1 VSGAATTTS
10 DPLWDHNARTWLTD
24 IALLLALAL
33 GFALL
38 TWWRLVRMGPVK
50 RR

>member
-1 VSGAATTTS
+1 MTASSGT
-10 DPLWDHNARTWLTD
+10 DPVWDHNARTWLTD
-24 IALLLALAL
+24 MAFLLLLAF

-38 TWWRLVRMGPVK
+38 TWWRLVKMGPIK